1 MVAVLGLERKPAVL
15 AGAAVL
21 VVGAF
26 VVVTVLVGAG
36 GVVTGWDRGVWE
48 WFVGHRSAGWTTV
61 VKEYTYF
68 GNPQRAT
75 VIAGVA
81 AGWVGWRRRS
91 WWDGVVIAGTVAGA
105 AGVGTVVKWV
115 VDRGRPPVGL
125 RLVSETSMSY
135 PSGHATATTALVGVL
150 ALMYMET
157 RPGRGKAVAAGVF
170 GAVVVGLMCATRLY
184 LGVHW
189 FSDVVGGVL
198 LGSSAVL
205 IAGVA
210 QGIRRAGAGEEGDRI
225 ESGLGREEPGVR

>member
-1 MVAVLGLERKPAVL
+1 MVAEVELERKMAVRV
-15 AGAAVL
+15 GAAG
-21 VVGAF
+21 VVGGAF
-26 VVVTVLVGAG
+26 VVFTVLICAG
-36 GVVTGWDRGVWE
+36 WVVTGWDRGVWE
-48 WFVGHRSAGWTTV
+48 WFVGHRAAGWTTV

-105 AGVGTVVKWV
+105 AGVGTVVKELV
-115 VDRGRPPVGL
+115 GRGRPPVGL
-125 RLVSETSMSY
+125 RLVGEASMSY
-135 PSGHATATTALVGVL
+135 PSGHATAITALVGVL
-150 ALMYMET
+150 VMMYVGT
-157 RPGRGKAVAAGVF
+157 RPGRGKAIGAGVF
-170 GAVVVGLMCATRLY
+170 GAVAVGLMCATRLY

-210 QGIRRAGAGEEGDRI
+210 QGIRRAGARREGDRI